1 MIKWSHKKSLLKI
14 DSKMKTQFLQK
25 QCFII
30 SPFIK
35 QGGKNIES
43 TLGQSFLKLSDHQ
56 NHLKCSFKHRTLIP
70 TSPELNRSGVVL
82 RAYSSYKWSDLAFVC
97 CYENHKMSEAKPACQ
112 YRWIVGK
119 IKKFKSVAKRK
130 NFKRK

>member
-97 CYENHKMSEAKPACQ
+97 CYENHKMSEVTCLSSLNFHS
-112 YRWIVGK
+112 I
-119 IKKFKSVAKRK
+119 RK
-130 NFKRK
+130 WFIFFWNFFFWPQI